1 MSLYNIIEEQLKSKE
16 NYNGDYMSKKCPEC
30 GDEVPNQAHYCG
42 NCGYDFFQ
50 NKDSKQ
56 AISNNV
62 GAIFENGKLL
72 MVIIAIVII
81 VAAGVFVAMGL
92 GGNNQASDDNQHE
105 VDLTIT
111 EVNGYDGSSS
121 PKSYSLYTYAI
132 FNKVPSNL
140 NGYNVKTT
148 YFDEN
153 DTEIG
158 HETETL
164 SNVYYDTDYALSFG
178 FYTTYKKPN
187 PHHVTVEIIKDG
199 KTIDSFTANV
209 DQGKIEFLN

>member
-1 MSLYNIIEEQLKSKE
+1 
-16 NYNGDYMSKKCPEC
+16 MSKRCPEC
-30 GDEVPNQAHYCG
+30 GDEVPNQAHFCG
-42 NCGYDFFQ
+42 NCGYDFFENSDTKQ
-50 NKDSKQ
+50 SRSSNLGGIFSDSK
-56 AISNNV
+56 
-62 GAIFENGKLL
+62 IFI
-72 MVIIAIVII
+72 VIIAIVII
-81 VAAGVFVAMGL
+81 VAACAFVAMGL

-111 EVNGYDGSSS
+111 EVNGYSSSTSS

-140 NGYNVKTT
+140 QGYNVITT
-148 YFDEN
+148 YFDVN

-164 SNVYYDTDYALSFG
+164 SNVYYDTDYPISFG
-178 FYTTYKKPN
+178 YYTTFKKPN
-187 PHHVTVEIIKDG
+187 PDHVTVEIIKDG
-199 KTIDSFTANV
+199 KAVDTFTSKI